1 MFGLFM
7 GFIGDDVRLLNCAFH
22 RTCLRPTDHVSDQ
35 QTRIPLRHCPDW
47 NMESQSLGPLG
58 FGLLLAGI
66 MFYHN
71 ALQIRENSE
80 GEENAFMGD
89 SDFRPLGGRLFR

>member
-1 MFGLFM
+1 M
-7 GFIGDDVRLLNCAFH
+7 
-22 RTCLRPTDHVSDQ
+22 
-35 QTRIPLRHCPDW
+35 
-47 NMESQSLGPLG
+47 
-58 FGLLLAGI
+58 AGI

-89 SDFRPLGGRLFR
+89 SDFRPLGGRFFGDEGEETKLDGGPRVRKGSGKEDEAIYHITYNNN